1 MRNRKQKALLFLKI
15 FAVTIT
21 ICIVLLFVFRD
32 SLLQTAIAK
41 IKNKMAND
49 YDTKLTIEKASFD
62 GISAVQFQKINV
74 VPNNADT
81 LFLVEKVTAKINLFK
96 LLVGTI
102 QLEKL
107 EMKNGFIHLVK
118 NKNGRNFY

>member
-1 MRNRKQKALLFLKI
+1 MRNRKQKAVLFLKI
-15 FAVTIT
+15 FALIIT

-41 IKNKMAND
+41 IENKMAND

-74 VPNNADT
+74 SS
-81 LFLVEKVTAKINLFK
+81 LVTIMKINQNLK
-96 LLVGTI
+96 
-102 QLEKL
+102 Q
-107 EMKNGFIHLVK
+107 
-118 NKNGRNFY
+118 Y